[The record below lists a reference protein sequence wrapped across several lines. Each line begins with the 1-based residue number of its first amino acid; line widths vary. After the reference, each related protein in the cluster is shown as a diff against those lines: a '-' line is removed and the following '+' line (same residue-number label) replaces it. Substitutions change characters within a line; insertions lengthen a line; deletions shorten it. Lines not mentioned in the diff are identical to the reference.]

1 MKHFGELIN
10 AHCWL
15 NIDALDWGDW
25 IIIKSL
31 TRIYESRKQIT
42 QFYESIRFFNLIQE
56 FRLPF
61 TLLFKYWKSEEYCP
75 YNDMN
80 FVLGH
85 CAATKA
91 SGNNFY

>member
-1 MKHFGELIN
+1 MLTSALILMLLIGVIGSLLGV
-10 AHCWL
+10 WL
-15 NIDALDWGDW
+15 EF
-25 IIIKSL
+25 
-31 TRIYESRKQIT
+31 YESRKQIT

-61 TLLFKYWKSEEYCP
+61 TLLLKYWKSEEYCP